1 MKVREGFVF
10 GFVLRSVRGRDFS
23 ELSEDIETVPKE
35 SVFHRNKFIL
45 WNMEDL
51 QPISDTEQA
60 AFCVELARR
69 LNMLRKQDHLC
80 DITLMTK
87 DDKEFKA
94 HRNVLSAAS
103 PFFCKLLQSDM
114 KENREGIVRFEEI
127 SGAVMEDVLQFFYT
141 GSVEVTQENSEDLIA
156 AANYFLIPGLKTV
169 SGRFIERQMSKL
181 NCISTFYFA
190 EVYQCDELT
199 TNTRKFIHAN
209 FASVAK
215 MDEFLNLEAKE
226 VERWI
231 SSDEISVAVEA
242 DVFKIVLKWVEQKK
256 SERKASFEQ
265 LFRHVRLAFL
275 SRDFLF
281 YVVTNELVEENADC
295 LKLISKAIKLTGL
308 SVEENLP
315 QSPRKGLESRAIVAC
330 GGKYTFCYLPEKD
343 EWKRLA
349 DGLSE
354 RNHGSEMIS
363 FCDELYVFPPDG
375 KAERYDPVVNG
386 WCTLDLSTTRSTK
399 VAVVRGEIYAI
410 EVNTSMKKSTVKRYD
425 VERCSWQTVLSSG
438 EGCREDSCVVAAGNH
453 LYVCGGRLGIV
464 RFSKAERFDTVENKW
479 EEIANMQQ
487 KRGNAF
493 GVATEGKI
501 FLAGG
506 IQRFSRLKTCEMH
519 NIPTN
524 EWQFIGS
531 LNALHSYGSM
541 VCLKGTLYVLGGT
554 SADHLNVE
562 CYDPS
567 EKKWI
572 KKTTIPVK
580 MISKDNDDTF
590 TGCVLKLSKG
600 VLDKLHV
607 VME

>member
-1 MKVREGFVF
+1 
-10 GFVLRSVRGRDFS
+10 
-23 ELSEDIETVPKE
+23 
-35 SVFHRNKFIL
+35 
-45 WNMEDL
+45 MEDL
-51 QPISDTEQA
+51 QPISDAEQA

-69 LNMLRKQDHLC
+69 LNMLRTQDHLC
-80 DITLMTK
+80 DITLMAK

-127 SGAVMEDVLQFFYT
+127 SGAVMEDVLEFIYT
-141 GSVEVTQENSEDLIA
+141 GSVEVNQENSKDLIA
-156 AANYFLIPGLKTV
+156 AANYLLVPGLKKL
-169 SGRFIERQMSKL
+169 SARFLEREMSKS

-190 EVYQCDELT
+190 EMYQFDELI
-199 TNTRKFIHAN
+199 TNTRKFIYAN
-209 FASVAK
+209 FASVAE

-242 DVFKIVLKWVEQKK
+242 DVFKIVLKWIEQKK

-265 LFRHVRLAFL
+265 LFRHVRLASL
-275 SRDFLF
+275 PRDVLF
-281 YVVTNELVEENADC
+281 DVVTNELVRENFGC
-295 LKLISKAIKLTGL
+295 FKLISDAVKLTSFPCEGDL
-308 SVEENLP
+308 L
-315 QSPRKGLESRAIVAC
+315 QSPRKGLETRAIVAC
-330 GGKYTFCYLPEKD
+330 GGKYTLCYLPEKD

-354 RNHGSEMIS
+354 RNFETKLLSYR
-363 FCDELYVFPPDG
+363 DELYAFQPRG
-375 KAERYDPVVNG
+375 KAERYDPVFNG
-386 WCTLDLSTTRSTK
+386 WSTLDLSFTRSSK
-399 VAVVRGEIYAI
+399 VAVVRSEIYAI

-425 VERCSWQTVLSSG
+425 VERCSWQTVLSSH
-438 EGCREDSCVVAAGNH
+438 EGCREESCVVATGNH
-453 LYVCGGRLGIV
+453 LYVCGGRLEDNV
-464 RFSKAERFDTVENKW
+464 VAKAERFDTVENKW
-479 EEIANMQQ
+479 EEIANMQEE
-487 KRGNAF
+487 RECAF

-506 IQRFSRLKTCEMH
+506 KQKFFGSKSCEMH
-519 NIPTN
+519 NISTN

-531 LNALHSYGSM
+531 LNAIHCFGSM

-554 SADHLNVE
+554 YDDHLNVE

-567 EKKWI
+567 EDKWMN
-572 KKTTIPVK
+572 KTTIPVK
-580 MISKDNDDTF
+580 MISKDNNNTF
-590 TGCVLKLSKG
+590 KGCVLKLSKG
-600 VLDKLHV
+600 VLDKLDV

>member
-1 MKVREGFVF
+1 
-10 GFVLRSVRGRDFS
+10 
-23 ELSEDIETVPKE
+23 
-35 SVFHRNKFIL
+35 
-45 WNMEDL
+45 MEDL
-51 QPISDTEQA
+51 QPISDAEQA

-69 LNMLRKQDHLC
+69 LNMLRTQDHLC
-80 DITLMTK
+80 DITLMTQ

-127 SGAVMEDVLQFFYT
+127 SGAVMEDVLEFIYT
-141 GSVEVTQENSEDLIA
+141 GSVEVNQENSEDLIA

-169 SGRFIERQMSKL
+169 SGRFIERQMSES

-190 EVYQCDELT
+190 EMYQCDELII
-199 TNTRKFIHAN
+199 NTRKFIQAN
-209 FASVAK
+209 FASVAE

-242 DVFKIVLKWVEQKK
+242 DVFKIVLKWIKQKK
-256 SERKASFEQ
+256 SERRASFEQ
-265 LFRHVRLAFL
+265 LFGHVRLSSL
-275 SRDFLF
+275 SRDVLF
-281 YVVTNELVEENADC
+281 DVVTNELVRENSGC
-295 LKLISKAIKLTGL
+295 FKLISDAVMLTTFPCEGDL
-308 SVEENLP
+308 LH
-315 QSPRKGLESRAIVAC
+315 SPRKGLETRAIVAC

-354 RNHGSEMIS
+354 RSHRTKMLSYR
-363 FCDELYVFPPDG
+363 DELYAFPFDG
-375 KAERYDPVVNG
+375 KGERYDPVVNG
-386 WCTLDLSTTRSTK
+386 WCTLDLSTAWSTK

-410 EVNTSMKKSTVKRYD
+410 EVDTSMKKSTVKRFD
-425 VERCSWQTVLSSG
+425 VERCSWQTVLSSH
-438 EGCREDSCVVAAGNH
+438 EGCRDNSCVVAAGNH
-453 LYVCGGRLGIV
+453 LYVCGGKLG
-464 RFSKAERFDTVENKW
+464 RESCSKAERFDTVENKW

-487 KRGNAF
+487 ERQCAF

-506 IQRFSRLKTCEMH
+506 REEFLWWSRKSCEMH
-519 NIPTN
+519 NISTN
-524 EWQFIGS
+524 EWQLIGS
-531 LNALHSYGSM
+531 LNAVHSMGSM
-541 VCLKGTLYVLGGT
+541 VCLKGALYVLGG
-554 SADHLNVE
+554 ARDDHLNVE

-567 EKKWI
+567 EDKWI

-580 MISKDNDDTF
+580 MISKDNSNTF
-590 TGCVLKLSKG
+590 KGCVLKLSKG
-600 VLDKLHV
+600 VLDKLDV
-607 VME
+607 VMG